1 MQSTIHH
8 QQYQVSNQSNR
19 GPFHHNPETNQLVN
33 KNQNQPGSHT
43 IYKITNRSFTI

>member
-33 KNQNQPGSHT
+33 KNQNQQGSHT
-43 IYKITNRSFTI
+43 IYKMKNRSFTI